1 MNGKRILLGFAA
13 TTLTMTS
20 ALGAQPA
27 GQQPAPAAAAE
38 DPYIWLEEVQ
48 GERALAW
55 ARTESQ
61 RTLNAFQS
69 DPRYQRFY
77 DRALDALQARDRIP
91 FVQMRTDGL
100 YNFWQ
105 DQTNVRGLVRRT
117 NLTSY
122 RTENPQWETVLDV
135 DALAQAE
142 GKSWVYQ
149 GMQCL
154 PPAQTRCLV
163 NLSDGGRD
171 ANVVRE
177 FDTTT
182 RRFVDGGFNLPEGKQ
197 EVAWEDENTVL
208 VAREWG
214 PGTMT
219 ESGYPFVIKR
229 LRRGQTLDQAVEV
242 FRGQASDVG
251 AGAFVMRD
259 SSGTAQATIGYRN
272 LDAFRSQFTLLRPQ
286 GNVVLNL
293 PERSSLVG
301 IVDGR
306 LLAQLNQP
314 WEASPGVRF
323 ATDSVISY
331 DLAGWKRAPLTARPE
346 LVWAPAAR
354 QTLGGAATTRGR
366 LIISILDNVRGRA
379 LAYDYV
385 DGAWRSTPIALP
397 ANASIGIATSSDL
410 NEQAMF
416 TVTDY
421 LTPTTLWLYDGESGR
436 LESIKT
442 TPPRFDASG
451 HIVEQLEAT
460 SRDGTRIP
468 YFVVRPRNAR
478 NDGSTPTLLYGYGGF
493 QNSLV
498 PTYSSTLG
506 RLWLEQGNA
515 YVVANLRGG
524 GEFGPDWHQSAQLAN
539 KQRTWDDYIAV
550 AEDLI
555 RRNITSPRRLG
566 VIGGSQGG
574 LLVGTAITQRPELF
588 NAAIIQVP
596 LFDML
601 RYHQIGAGASWIGEY
616 GDPRIPEQ
624 RAWIEGYSPYQ
635 RLRPGVTYPMPFIHT
650 STADDRVTPVHG
662 RKAAARLAEF
672 GQPYYYYENMEGG
685 HAAAANLPETARRLA
700 MEYIYATERLVDD
713 QPPRRTGERG

>member
-1 MNGKRILLGFAA
+1 MTLRFKIMAGVMALAGAA
-13 TTLTMTS
+13 SVGSAQTS
-20 ALGAQPA
+20 EG
-27 GQQPAPAAAAE
+27 AAAAPAD
-38 DPYIWLEEVQ
+38 DPYVWLEDVQ

-55 ARTESQ
+55 ARAESQ
-61 RTLNAFQS
+61 RTLSAFRA
-69 DPRYQRFY
+69 DPRYQQMY
-77 DRALDALQARDRIP
+77 DRALEVLQARDRIP
-91 FVQMRTDGL
+91 FVQMRADGL

-105 DQTNVRGLVRRT
+105 DQDHVRGLVRRT
-117 NLTSY
+117 DLTSY
-122 RTENPQWETVLDV
+122 RMAEPNWETVLDI
-135 DALAQAE
+135 DALAAAE
-142 GKSWVYQ
+142 AKSWVYQ

-163 NLSDGGRD
+163 QLSDGGRD

-177 FDTTT
+177 FDTAE
-182 RRFVDGGFNLPEGKQ
+182 RRFVDSGFSVPEGKQ
-197 EVAWEDENTVL
+197 EVTWEDQDHIL
-208 VAREWG
+208 VARDWG
-214 PGTMT
+214 AGTVT
-219 ESGYPFVIKR
+219 ESGYPFVVKR
-229 LRRGQTLDQAVEV
+229 LRRGQSLDQAAEL

-251 AGAFVMRD
+251 AGAFVLRD
-259 SSGTAQATIGYRN
+259 HLGTAQATIGYRN
-272 LDAFRSQFTLLRPQ
+272 LDAFRTQYTLLRPQ
-286 GNVVLNL
+286 GNVVLDL
-293 PERSSLVG
+293 PARSGLLG

-306 LLAQLNQP
+306 LLVQLNEA
-314 WEASPGVRF
+314 WEKTPGQRF

-331 DLAGWKRAPLTARPE
+331 DLDAWKGDPLAARPE
-346 LVWAPAAR
+346 LVWAPAER
-354 QTLGGAATTRGR
+354 QTLGGAATTRGK
-366 LIISILDNVRGRA
+366 LLLTILDNVRGRA

-385 DGAWRSTPIALP
+385 DGGWRATPIDLP
-397 ANASIGIATSSDL
+397 ANATINIATASDL

-421 LTPTTLWLYDGESGR
+421 LTPTTLWLFDGESGR
-436 LESIKT
+436 LESLKS
-442 TPPRFDASG
+442 TPPRFDSSN
-451 HIVEQLEAT
+451 HVVEQLEAT

-468 YFVVRPRNAR
+468 YFLIRPREIAR
-478 NDGSTPTLLYGYGGF
+478 DGSTPTLLYGYGGF
-493 QNSLV
+493 QNALV
-498 PTYSSTLG
+498 PAYSATLG

-524 GEFGPDWHQSAQLAN
+524 GEFGPDWHQAAQGAN

-601 RYHQIGAGASWIGEY
+601 RYHLIGAGASWIGEY

-635 RLRPGVTYPMPFIHT
+635 LLRRGTRYPTPFIHT

-700 MEYIYATERLVDD
+700 MEYVYASERLVD
-713 QPPRRTGERG
+713 